1 MTEATRRPPGFGRQI
16 WLLFNKE
23 LQVELATGEILS
35 TSGLF
40 AVLVVVVASMA
51 FHAGANA
58 AVEVAPG
65 VIWVAIAFAS
75 VLALSRS
82 WQRERDG
89 DAMAGLLVLPVSRA
103 AIYLGKALGLLSFL
117 LALEV
122 VVVPVT
128 ALLFDLPLGRVG
140 LSLAVIG
147 LCATPGIAAAATL
160 FGAMTLRTSAR
171 DLVLASVLFP
181 LLAPT
186 LLAAVAATRE
196 LLGGASLG
204 ELTDYFSLMALF
216 AVVFTAG
223 GIALFGSLI
232 DP

>member
-1 MTEATRRPPGFGRQI
+1 MSSTKRRPPGFGRQT
-16 WLLFNKE
+16 WLILRKE
-23 LQVELATGEILS
+23 LQVELSTGEILS

-51 FHAGANA
+51 FHAGADTA
-58 AVEVAPG
+58 GRVAPG
-65 VIWVAIAFAS
+65 VVWVAVAFAS

-89 DAMAGLLVLPVSRA
+89 DAMAGLLVLPVSRG
-103 AIYLGKALGLLSFL
+103 AIYLGKALGLWIFL
-117 LALEV
+117 TALEAL
-122 VVVPVT
+122 VVPVT
-128 ALLFDLPLGRVG
+128 ALLFDL
-140 LSLAVIG
+140 SLADLGPG
-147 LCATPGIAAAATL
+147 LAAICLGATPGIAAAATL

-196 LLGGASLG
+196 LVGGAPLA
-204 ELTDYFSLMALF
+204 ELTDYFSLMGLF
-216 AVVFTAG
+216 GVVFTAG
-223 GIALFGSLI
+223 GLGLFGTLI